1 MVESVR
7 FLLLVDGGQF
17 VQWALLR
24 FCIGFC
30 HGLIALFGALRVVR
44 PNFTACWGSV
54 YKLRR
59 FLSFLF
65 DFFKFF
71 LRRWHHIKTGVLFMN
86 LTFFS
91 HLFLVEK
98 LHVYFCLRL
107 LSPLT
112 ISTFTS
118 NEHGVVNKTH
128 IFKESDISTQLA
140 LQSQFMFFK
149 IKKVS
154 LALD

>member
-1 MVESVR
+1 
-7 FLLLVDGGQF
+7 
-17 VQWALLR
+17 
-24 FCIGFC
+24 
-30 HGLIALFGALRVVR
+30 
-44 PNFTACWGSV
+44 
-54 YKLRR
+54 
-59 FLSFLF
+59 
-65 DFFKFF
+65 
-71 LRRWHHIKTGVLFMN
+71 MN

-149 IKKVS
+149 IEKVP
-154 LALD
+154 LALN